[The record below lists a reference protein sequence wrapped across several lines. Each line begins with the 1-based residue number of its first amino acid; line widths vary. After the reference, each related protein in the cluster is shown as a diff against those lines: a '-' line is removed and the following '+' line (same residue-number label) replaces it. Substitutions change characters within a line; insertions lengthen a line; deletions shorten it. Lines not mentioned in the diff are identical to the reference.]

1 MIELIKLMQEAD
13 NFYSLGGTDAG
24 QIEEAEKQLGLVL
37 ADDYKTYI
45 ITFGAATF
53 DGHELT
59 GICKSDRLSVI
70 STTKRARSFYRHFP
84 EDKYVI
90 EELQFDNIL
99 TVQDSTG
106 NIYSYGPEDEGKQI
120 ASSLQ
125 QYLFPKSTL
134 TGPLNEE

>member
-1 MIELIKLMQEAD
+1 MIELVKLMQEAE
-13 NFYSLGGTDAG
+13 NFYSLGGTDVV

-37 ADDYKTYI
+37 ADDYKEYAI
-45 ITFGAATF
+45 ALGAATF

-70 STTKRARSFYRHFP
+70 STTERARAFYPQFP
-84 EDKYVI
+84 ENMYVI
-90 EELQFDNIL
+90 EEMQFDNIL
-99 TVQDSTG
+99 IIQDSTG